1 MEIISKYVI
10 IKLLIFLLLI
20 SFLSVDYAS
29 AENKGNTIT
38 WDKTFGGRLEDKGF
52 SIVQTENGGYAVAG
66 YTILVRREKQDNW
79 RTKLGYIILT
89 EEKRQDF
96 WIIKI
101 DKNGNMEWDETF
113 GEKGPDVAKSIIQ
126 TKDEGYAIAGF
137 IWTVYASKQDI
148 WIIKLGENGNIEWD
162 KTFDGDKD
170 DVAYSLIQTR
180 DGGYVVAGSTGLR
193 LWGEVNCWV
202 IKLDAKGNME
212 WDNNFGGTG
221 WDEVYSIT
229 QITDGS
235 YVVTGCVWSKGAG
248 RGDVYVAKL
257 DKRGNLVWDKTF
269 GGSDYDEAHSIIQ
282 TEDGGYAVAGFTE
295 LGGTGD
301 KDIWVIKLDEDG
313 NKIWDRTFGGTSED
327 WANSIIQTREGGYAV
342 AGWTSSMGAGKT
354 DVWIAKLDKRG
365 HLVWDKTFG
374 GSENDE
380 AHSIIQTEDGGYA
393 VAGWTKSKGA
403 GNSDVWIIKLDENGN
418 L

>member
-1 MEIISKYVI
+1 MRKSVI
-10 IKLLIFLLLI
+10 IQLLIFFVLI
-20 SFLSVDYAS
+20 SFLYVDNVS

-66 YTILVRREKQDNW
+66 YTILVRSEKQDNW

-126 TKDEGYAIAGF
+126 TNDEGYAIAGF

-301 KDIWVIKLDEDG
+301 KDIWVIKLDE
-313 NKIWDRTFGGTSED
+313 
-327 WANSIIQTREGGYAV
+327 
-342 AGWTSSMGAGKT
+342 
-354 DVWIAKLDKRG
+354 
-365 HLVWDKTFG
+365 
-374 GSENDE
+374 
-380 AHSIIQTEDGGYA
+380 
-393 VAGWTKSKGA
+393 
-403 GNSDVWIIKLDENGN
+403 NGN